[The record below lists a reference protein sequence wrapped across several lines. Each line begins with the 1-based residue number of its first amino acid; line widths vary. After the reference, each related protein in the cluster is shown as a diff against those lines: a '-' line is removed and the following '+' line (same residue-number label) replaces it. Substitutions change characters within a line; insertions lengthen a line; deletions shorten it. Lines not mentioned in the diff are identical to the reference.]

1 VYLFCN
7 QQIKV
12 LTKMSR
18 LEKTNKI
25 LRLQKK
31 MILQLLLYIF
41 RRTVIDKLICFFI
54 FYFIFRC
61 MTIDKLIL

>member
-1 VYLFCN
+1 
-7 QQIKV
+7 
-12 LTKMSR
+12 MSH
-18 LEKTNKI
+18 LEKKKKF

-41 RRTVIDKLICFFI
+41 RRTIIDELICFFI

-61 MTIDKLIL
+61 MIIDKLIL

>member
-1 VYLFCN
+1 
-7 QQIKV
+7 
-12 LTKMSR
+12 MSR

-61 MTIDKLIL
+61 MIIDKLIL

>member
-12 LTKMSR
+12 LTKMSH

-41 RRTVIDKLICFFI
+41 RRTIIDKLICFLFFI
-54 FYFIFRC
+54 LFS
-61 MTIDKLIL
+61 DV